1 MAHQLLGMLGF
12 MDIVSCTWDF
22 FLAGVHCMTSDKPT
36 FVENFMFG
44 YVYLTVCMDIES
56 SHCRLLFQIFIFA
69 HRFIIMYLF

>member
-1 MAHQLLGMLGF
+1 
-12 MDIVSCTWDF
+12 
-22 FLAGVHCMTSDKPT
+22 MTSDKST
-36 FVENFMFG
+36 FVENFVFG